1 MTQILTE
8 LTAAYF
14 TSSFSNII
22 SGTFF
27 NLLEVT
33 GIKAETSCHYFIKKK
48 RLLHCYVY
56 VSSKR
61 FKQVV
66 NKKKDVAK
74 YPTSA
79 KRGTSYLY

>member
-33 GIKAETSCHYFIKKK
+33 GIKAETSCHYYKKKK
-48 RLLHCYVY
+48 RDFYTAMCMCHQNVL
-56 VSSKR
+56 
-61 FKQVV
+61 
-66 NKKKDVAK
+66 NK
-74 YPTSA
+74 
-79 KRGTSYLY
+79 L